1 MFDLFFNLQTIVDTA
16 CAGSTI
22 WLLPTAPQHD
32 EENPML
38 NLADVKIRRPC
49 LCITTFPSV
58 FAVLPPNL
66 RGFLVQGGGQSLSV
80 GATGFG
86 GGQCAS
92 ANRNEF
98 DVNMKE
104 EEVRWMRRHVQLHAV
119 SVRAAHV
126 FFSCIRFTSIPL
138 IESAAASSPPAL
150 RISNGGCGVVL
161 IDCEAAAPKS
171 AAIVCHVRQRFNDN
185 YRAETPA
192 YFSDPRS
199 APGTPAF
206 RSNSF
211 NKGSS
216 TPVFTRTGTPTSD
229 GGSPSHE
236 GEAGLLDVLTLVAW
250 RCKVRESAQGFGC
263 VRARCMLLQST
274 VKLCVHSACEAHGHG
289 AQLQLLR
296 CTFEQCSDSML
307 ICNAG
312 AWMRVTSSFFHRCVT
327 VARCVDRGSLVI
339 SSCALE
345 NVSHNAVLVTQESSF
360 FCSSC
365 SFKDVGLE

>member
-1 MFDLFFNLQTIVDTA
+1 
-16 CAGSTI
+16 
-22 WLLPTAPQHD
+22 
-32 EENPML
+32 
-38 NLADVKIRRPC
+38 
-49 LCITTFPSV
+49 
-58 FAVLPPNL
+58 
-66 RGFLVQGGGQSLSV
+66 
-80 GATGFG
+80 
-86 GGQCAS
+86 
-92 ANRNEF
+92 
-98 DVNMKE
+98 
-104 EEVRWMRRHVQLHAV
+104 MRRHVQLHAV
-119 SVRAAHV
+119 SIRAAHV

-192 YFSDPRS
+192 YFSDHRS

-211 NKGSS
+211 NTGNS
-216 TPVFTRTGTPTSD
+216 TPVFVRTGSPTSD
-229 GGSPSHE
+229 GGSPSHA
-236 GEAGLLDVLTLVAW
+236 GGAGLLDVLTLVAW
-250 RCKVRESAQGFGC
+250 RCKVRDSAQGFGC
-263 VRARCMLLQST
+263 VRARCMFLQST
-274 VKLCVHSACEAHGHG
+274 FKLCSHSACEAHGHG

-296 CTFEQCSDSML
+296 CSFEQCSDSML
-307 ICNAG
+307 VCNAG
-312 AWMRVTSSFFHRCVT
+312 AWMRVTSSFFNRCLT

-345 NVSHNAVLVTQESSF
+345 NVSHNAVLVTQASSF

-365 SFKDVGLE
+365 SFKDVGLEYPPPPPPLFSSSLMFRQPTFFHFCSDAPPPFSLPLAVAAVCCSTQFFASIRLCVTGDDFRVIRRTGLTACACLRWTSASLICGIVAL